1 MTSTLVFDA
10 SVRQSTEAPPVN
22 KLPAASTQARL
33 FMDTSPRSITIMVVL
48 QLFPAKPDSTFRVQ
62 RPGPV
67 ALDSGVGKEPN
78 AKILM
83 NAAPVTA
90 RSDVLTLL
98 AVSFVRVILATH

>member
-1 MTSTLVFDA
+1 MNFLSREIPLIWLCFIVSF
-10 SVRQSTEAPPVN
+10 

-33 FMDTSPRSITIMVVL
+33 FMDTSPRSITIMIVL

-78 AKILM
+78 AK
-83 NAAPVTA
+83 
-90 RSDVLTLL
+90 
-98 AVSFVRVILATH
+98 VSYLHNNQKTSAN